1 MVRKLDQFA
10 LDWREL
16 TGGEA
21 SDDANG
27 FGATGP
33 DFGSGSAQNQPIL
46 NEVRYVLSGFRQRSR
61 IKSPKILT
69 GGLLLLG

>member
-1 MVRKLDQFA
+1 MVRELDHFA
-10 LDWREL
+10 LGWREL

-46 NEVRYVLSGFRQRSR
+46 NEVRYVLNKGKQRM
-61 IKSPKILT
+61 KITKNPRLDDYRC
-69 GGLLLLG
+69 

>member
-1 MVRKLDQFA
+1 MCIGHPGYIKATVREPDQFA
-10 LDWREL
+10 LNRREL

-27 FGATGP
+27 FGATGA

-46 NEVRYVLSGFRQRSR
+46 NKNMY
-61 IKSPKILT
+61 
-69 GGLLLLG
+69 